1 MSIIKKFSRMLSR
14 TVCVALISLAIASPN
29 FAQADP
35 DAAPILLGKT
45 MGEWST
51 NWWQW
56 SLSIPAA
63 TNPMLDNSG
72 AFCNVGQKGPVWFL
86 AGVFF
91 GGTAERNC
99 TIPSGKHLLFPIANN
114 IWINSGWDDPNNTEA
129 DYRQFAND
137 SLPPSVGG
145 DLEATLDGNPII
157 FNPKTP
163 ITRSQSPVFSVKFPA
178 DNVFGLDPTIL
189 TDFPI
194 VSDGFWVMLP
204 PLSKGTHVLHFRA
217 GQSQDVTYHLTIQ

>member
-1 MSIIKKFSRMLSR
+1 MSIIKKFSRMLSHA
-14 TVCVALISLAIASPN
+14 VCVALISLAIASPN
-29 FAQADP
+29 YAQADP
-35 DAAPILLGKT
+35 DVAPILLGKT
-45 MGEWST
+45 MGEWSA

-72 AFCNVGQKGPVWFL
+72 TFCNVEQRGPVWFL

-91 GGTAERNC
+91 GGTAERSC
-99 TIPSGKHLLFPIANN
+99 TIPYGKHILFPIANAF
-114 IWINSGWDDPNNTEA
+114 WLNSVDTPDLKEA
-129 DYRQFAND
+129 EWRQAAND
-137 SLPPSVGG
+137 FLPPSVGG
-145 DLEATLDGNPII
+145 DLEATLNGEPII

-178 DNVFGLDPTIL
+178 DNVFGLDPSIL

-204 PLSKGTHVLHFRA
+204 PLSKGIHVLHFRA

>member
-1 MSIIKKFSRMLSR
+1 MSIIKKYLRMLSR
-14 TVCVALISLAIASPN
+14 SFCVALISLVLALPN
-29 FAQADP
+29 YAQADP

-45 MGEWST
+45 MGEWSVK
-51 NWWQW
+51 WWQW

-63 TNPMLDNSG
+63 SNPMLDNTG
-72 AFCNVGQKGPVWFL
+72 AFCNIGQKGPVWFL

-91 GGTAERNC
+91 GGTVERSC
-99 TIPSGKHLLFPIANN
+99 TIPYGKHILFPIANAF
-114 IWINSGWDDPNNTEA
+114 WLNSVDTPDLKEA
-129 DYRQFAND
+129 DWRQAAND
-137 SLPPSVGG
+137 FLPPSVGG

-163 ITRSQSPVFSVKFPA
+163 IVRSQSPVFSVKFPA
-178 DNVFGLDPTIL
+178 DNVFELDPSIL